1 MARYTHHGPCEIC
14 GSRDN
19 RAWYDDG
26 SSFCFGC
33 RKPSRATKPGF
44 LFNKDEE
51 VEYVKL
57 PDDCTFPYN
66 GPGYDWITSFG
77 ITVSEILHNKILW
90 SEQRQQLIFP
100 FYHEKK
106 LLAFQARNFAPSS
119 TIKYFTRGKLN
130 EVYNIYSR
138 SVEKTTRLVL
148 IEDCVSAIKI
158 ARQVDAMPCLG
169 SDLPIDKINRLAD
182 LYDSF
187 LIWLDYDMYP
197 RAWRLQDRFK
207 LLGKE
212 AHVISTEQDPKM
224 YNDEEIKG
232 YLK

>member
-1 MARYTHHGPCEIC
+1 MARYTHHGPCEKC

-33 RKPSRATKPGF
+33 RKPSSATKPGF

-51 VEYVKL
+51 LEYVSL
-57 PDDCTFPYN
+57 PDDCGFPYN
-66 GPGYDWITSFG
+66 GPGYNWLISYG
-77 ITVSEILHNKILW
+77 LTVSDILHNKVLW
-90 SEQRQQLIFP
+90 SEKRKQIIFP
-100 FYHEKK
+100 FYDKET
-106 LLAFQARNFAPSS
+106 LIAYQARNFAPSAS
-119 TIKYFTRGKLN
+119 IKYFTKGKLDQ
-130 EVYNIYSR
+130 VYNFYR
-138 SVEKTTRLVL
+138 ATAEKTNRLVL
-148 IEDCVSAIKI
+148 VEDCISAIKI

-169 SDLPIDKINRLAD
+169 SDLPIDKLNRLVG

-187 LIWLDYDMYP
+187 LIWLDYDMYKS
-197 RAWRLQDRFK
+197 AWRLQDRFK
-207 LLGKE
+207 LLGVE
-212 AHVISTEQDPKM
+212 AHVILTELDPKE